1 MAALPNRKQVAHSRP
16 YKTMLTTALPDWKT
30 SDDPVDYEPAVAF
43 MESRVAAIREGTARE
58 LVWLTEHPPLY
69 TAGTSAKPADLL
81 DPNELPVYTTG
92 RGGQFTYHGP
102 GQRIAYVMLDLRNR
116 QRDVRAFVR
125 NLEQWII
132 EALSQFNVV
141 GERRPGR
148 IGIWID
154 MGPGKE
160 AKIAAVGVRVRHWI
174 TYHGISFNLEPD
186 LDHYAGIVPCGISE
200 HGVTSLVDLG
210 ITATMADVDAAL
222 VDTFKVVFGRDS

>member
-1 MAALPNRKQVAHSRP
+1 
-16 YKTMLTTALPDWKT
+16 MLTTALPDWKT

-69 TAGTSAKPADLL
+69 TAGTSAKPDDLL

-102 GQRIAYVMLDLRNR
+102 GQRIAYVMLDLRTR

-174 TYHGISFNLEPD
+174 TYHGISLNLEPD

-210 ITATMADVDAAL
+210 ITATMDDVDAAL
-222 VDTFKVVFGRDS
+222 VDTFKVVFGPDS

>member
-1 MAALPNRKQVAHSRP
+1 
-16 YKTMLTTALPDWKT
+16 MLTTALPDWKT

-210 ITATMADVDAAL
+210 ITATTADVDAAL